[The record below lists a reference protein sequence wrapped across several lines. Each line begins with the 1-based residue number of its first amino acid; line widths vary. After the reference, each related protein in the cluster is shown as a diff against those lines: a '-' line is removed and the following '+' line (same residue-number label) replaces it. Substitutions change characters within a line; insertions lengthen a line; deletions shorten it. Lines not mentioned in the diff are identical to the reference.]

1 MSGAVIGQAEPGA
14 GRTMTGA
21 VIDQAELDV
30 LRRHWHPVARSD
42 AIDSGPVGVVLLGE
56 PLVVFRLGGRACVA
70 SDRCPHRGSP
80 LSLGSYDD
88 DCLVC
93 PYHGLRYS
101 ADGQCVG
108 FPARPDARLP
118 QRLSLHTLPTREC
131 HGLVWACPDEPAAD
145 DLPDWGFYDRPDV
158 QTFQIGPV
166 RWHASASRVAEN
178 FNDIAHFS
186 TIHRVT
192 FGPSDRPVAPQQVTA
207 TDTGFTSTVGV
218 FQQYRN
224 TLDGSVTE
232 VEAAYRYDFTFPFSS
247 MLTITYPDGEL
258 ECIQLVSHARV
269 GHLVP
274 GVPAERPHQPGRQP
288 RRAVAGL
295 PGCGERGGQGDLPG
309 HATERGVVPPRRHR
323 RGGPAHRRLL
333 HRLPEALEVPLLDA
347 VVAALAR
354 PLVCAQEITVV

>member
-1 MSGAVIGQAEPGA
+1 M
-14 GRTMTGA
+14 
-21 VIDQAELDV
+21 
-30 LRRHWHPVARSD
+30 
-42 AIDSGPVGVVLLGE
+42 
-56 PLVVFRLGGRACVA
+56 
-70 SDRCPHRGSP
+70 
-80 LSLGSYDD
+80 
-88 DCLVC
+88 C

-118 QRLSLHTLPTREC
+118 QRLSLHTLPTRES
-131 HGLVWACPDEPAAD
+131 HGLVWACPDDPAAD
-145 DLPDWGFYDRPDV
+145 DPPGWGFYDRPDV
-158 QTFQIGPV
+158 QTFQIGPL

-207 TDTGFTSTVGV
+207 TGTGFTSTVGV

-232 VEAAYRYDFTFPFSS
+232 IEAAYRYDFTFPFSS
-247 MLTITYPDGEL
+247 MLTITYPDGEI
-258 ECIQLVSHARV
+258 ECIQLAAMPESATSCLVFQQSARTNLGGDPV
-269 GHLVP
+269 EPWRDFQAAVNEEDRVICEAL
-274 GVPAERPHQPGRQP
+274 RP
-288 RRAVAGL
+288 
-295 PGCGERGGQGDLPG
+295 RG
-309 HATERGVVPPRRHR
+309 GVVPPGRHR

-347 VVAALAR
+347 ATVGPRPGLRARRSPWCSGWWQPLRAHLGGVVAR
-354 PLVCAQEITVV
+354 LVRRGASC